1 MANLYAKFDKQPP
14 VVKGV
19 VVVGAGLLAY
29 GIYRAIKKGQD
40 KKEATQAAQQA
51 AKELAVLQ
59 AQGIKLSY
67 PVSQFLNYADRLVQA
82 MNGCG
87 TDESMI
93 YSVFSA
99 MKNDA
104 DILQL
109 ITSFGLRYYTPCAV
123 SDPVSYAIFQFND
136 HAYGGELGTWLS
148 YDLSDNEI
156 IKINGIL
163 QSKGINY
170 QF

>member
-1 MANLYAKFDKQPP
+1 MGSLYAKFDRQSP

-19 VVVGAGLLAY
+19 VVVGAGLLVY
-29 GIYRAIKKGQD
+29 GVYKAIKKEKD

-51 AKELAVLQ
+51 AAELALLQ
-59 AQGIKLSY
+59 SQGIRPSYQLSQYLSY
-67 PVSQFLNYADRLVQA
+67 ADKLVQA

-93 YSVFSA
+93 YSVFNA
-99 MKNDA
+99 MKNEA
-104 DILQL
+104 DVLQL
-109 ITSFGLRYYTPCAV
+109 ITSFGLRYYTPCPV
-123 SDPVSYAIFQFND
+123 SDPISYTIWQFND
-136 HAYGGELGTWLS
+136 HAYGGELSTWLS

-156 IKINGIL
+156 SKINSIL
-163 QSKGINY
+163 RSKGITF